1 MTSNRNTIIR
11 SLHDLGA
18 AAWFGGTLMGAI
30 GVNGASKDVK
40 DPTERAKVAAAGWGR
55 WAPVSAAAIGAH
67 LVGAT
72 GLLLA
77 NRDRVLDQRGA
88 GANTVIKT
96 VLTAAAIG
104 TTAYSGLLGAK
115 IATEASGDKAE
126 GEGEILPS
134 AGAAPVEGGTV
145 PSEGTPDKV
154 AKLQQ
159 QQRILQWVTPALTG
173 GILILGAQQG
183 EQQRASEQIR
193 TRDWSSVVKSAVD
206 RVPRLMAA

>member
-11 SLHDLGA
+11 SMHDLGA
-18 AAWFGGTLMGAI
+18 AAWFGGNLMGAI

-40 DPTERAKVAAAGWGR
+40 DPTERAKVAAAGWAR
-55 WAPVSAAAIGAH
+55 WAPISAAAIGAH
-67 LVGAT
+67 LIGAD
-72 GLLLA
+72 GLLRA
-77 NRDRVLDQRGA
+77 NSDRVRDQKGA

-104 TTAYSGLLGAK
+104 TTAYSGILGAK
-115 IATEASGDKAE
+115 IATEASAE
-126 GEGEILPS
+126 PADGEVLPS
-134 AGAAPVEGGTV
+134 ADAPVEGGTV

-193 TRDWSSVVKSAVD
+193 TRDWSSVIKSAFD
-206 RVPRLMAA
+206 RVPRLMAS

>member
-11 SLHDLGA
+11 SMHDLGA

-40 DPTERAKVAAAGWGR
+40 DPTERAKVAAAGWAR
-55 WAPVSAAAIGAH
+55 WAPISAAAIGAH

-77 NRDRVLDQRGA
+77 NRDRVRDQRGA

-104 TTAYSGLLGAK
+104 TTAYSGILGAK
-115 IATEASGDKAE
+115 IATEAGADPAE
-126 GEGEILPS
+126 DETVRS
-134 AGAAPVEGGTV
+134 VDTVPVEGGTV

-193 TRDWSSVVKSAVD
+193 TRDWSSIVKSAVD
-206 RVPRLMAA
+206 RVPKLMAS

>member
-11 SLHDLGA
+11 SMHDLGA

-30 GVNGASKDVK
+30 GLNGASKDVK
-40 DPTERAKVAAAGWGR
+40 DPAERATIAAAGWTR
-55 WAPVSAAAIGAH
+55 WAPISTAAIGAH

-77 NRDRVLDQRGA
+77 NRDRVRDQRGA

-104 TTAYSGLLGAK
+104 TTAYSGMLGAK
-115 IATEASGDKAE
+115 IATEAGPAPVEE
-126 GEGEILPS
+126 GTVPS

-154 AKLQQ
+154 AKLLQ
-159 QQRILQWVTPALTG
+159 QQRVLQWVTPALTG

-193 TRDWSSVVKSAVD
+193 TRDWSRVIKSAVD
-206 RVPRLMAA
+206 RVPKLMAS

>member
-11 SLHDLGA
+11 SMHDLGA
-18 AAWFGGTLMGAI
+18 AAWFGGNLMGAI

-40 DPTERAKVAAAGWGR
+40 DPAERAKVASAGWAR
-55 WAPVSAAAIGAH
+55 WAPISAAAIGAH
-67 LVGAT
+67 LIGAT
-72 GLLLA
+72 GLLLV
-77 NRDRVLDQRGA
+77 NRDRVRDQKGV
-88 GANTVIKT
+88 GANSVIKA

-104 TTAYSGLLGAK
+104 TTAYSGILGAK
-115 IATEASGDKAE
+115 IATEAGADPA
-126 GEGEILPS
+126 EGEILPS

-159 QQRILQWVTPALTG
+159 QQRVLQWVTPALTG

-183 EQQRASEQIR
+183 EQQRASEQLR
-193 TRDWSSVVKSAVD
+193 TRDWSSVIKGAVD
-206 RVPRLMAA
+206 RVPKRTTS